1 MDQFYSLNTEELY
14 KELSVSS
21 NGLSDEEAKKRL
33 ETYGPNLIKEK
44 KKRSLVLR
52 FLDNFIHLL
61 AIILWIAAALC
72 FIPRVDMPQL
82 GYAIILVIIINAVFS
97 FLQEFR
103 AEKALEALKKILPSY
118 ARALRSGEIKE
129 VLSSDLVPGDI
140 IILNE
145 GDNVSADAR
154 LIESFDLR
162 TNNSVLTGESD
173 PQRKSTVAIIN
184 REVDVL
190 RLTNVVYA
198 GTSISS
204 GTGKAIVYAT
214 GMKTEFGKIAGIT
227 QSVKE
232 GLSPLQ
238 KEINKASEVLV
249 YIAIGVGVLF
259 FILSLFVINLG
270 FLASFVF
277 AIGIIVA
284 FVPEGLLPTVTLAL
298 AMGVQRMAKR
308 NALIKKLSS
317 VETLGST
324 TVICTDKTGT
334 LTQNEMTVRE
344 IWANGESHD
353 VSGVGYSPTGKF
365 SMKGKILSDEDKEI
379 TFKKISKAMSY
390 CNNARLYKDKN
401 TSQWVIKGDPT
412 EGALLVVSQKA
423 GFDYE
428 SELTNEPRI
437 FLLPFDSNRKRMT
450 SIHETTDG
458 TIAFVKGAP
467 KEMLSLC
474 SKVEINGRIEE
485 LDQEKLQEILRF
497 NDSYAKKALRVLAIA
512 YKDLTDFKKEYDVEN
527 VENDLVFLGLAAMID
542 PPRPEVEAA
551 VKECFKAGIKII
563 MITGDYGLTADAIAR
578 KIGIVKGESKI
589 YLGTDLEKMT
599 DEELGE
605 AVKKDNIIFAR
616 VSPEH
621 KMKIAQVLKK
631 NGHIV
636 AMTGDGVNDA
646 PALKEANIGIAMGI
660 SGTDVAREAADMILT
675 DDNFAS
681 IVSAIEEGR
690 AVFENLRKFI
700 SYILTSNIPEAVPF
714 IMMVIFK
721 IPLPLTVM
729 QILAIDLGTDMLPSL
744 ALAAEPP
751 EPGIMNKPPRPR
763 KERLLTGK
771 NLAKAYLFLGPVE
784 AAVAMFAFLFVYYDN
799 GITFAKLRQIGAN
812 PANYINDRIYQTAT
826 TANHAAITMS
836 QIGNAFAW
844 RSNYESVFKIG
855 FFKNKLL
862 FWGILGEI
870 IIINAL
876 IYIPKLNTVFNHYPL
891 NWNYWLIAI
900 AFIPSVLIVEE
911 LRKLIVRYIKNH
923 SRTAATEKLGL

>member
-1 MDQFYSLNTEELY
+1 MAAFYSLNTEELY
-14 KELSVSS
+14 KELDVTS

-33 ETYGPNLIKEK
+33 EIYGPNLIKGK
-44 KKRSLVLR
+44 KKRSLILR
-52 FLDNFIHLL
+52 FLDNFIHIL
-61 AIILWIAAALC
+61 AIILWIAAGLC

-82 GYAIILVIIINAVFS
+82 GYAIILVIVINAVFS
-97 FLQEFR
+97 FMQEFR
-103 AEKALEALKKILPSY
+103 AEKALEALRKILPSY
-118 ARALRSGEIKE
+118 ARVLRAGEVQE
-129 VLSSDLVPGDI
+129 VLSSELVPGDI

-173 PQRKSTVAIIN
+173 PQRKSTVAIVN
-184 REVDVL
+184 RDVDIL

-204 GTGKAIVYAT
+204 GTGKAIVCAT

-232 GLSPLQ
+232 ELSPLQ
-238 KEINKASEVLV
+238 KEINKASGVLV
-249 YIAIGVGVLF
+249 YIAVGVGVLF
-259 FILSLFVINLG
+259 FILSLFVIKLG

-344 IWANGESHD
+344 IWVNGESYE
-353 VSGVGYSPTGKF
+353 VLGVGYSPAGEF
-365 SMKGKILSDEDKEI
+365 SLKGKILSDSDKEI
-379 TFKKISKAMSY
+379 TFNKISKAMSY
-390 CNNARLYKDKN
+390 CNNSRLFKDKN
-401 TSQWVIKGDPT
+401 TGQWVIKGDPT
-412 EGALLVVSQKA
+412 EGCLLVASKKA

-428 SELTNEPRI
+428 SELTNEPRV

-450 SIHETTDG
+450 SIHEEDKDVF
-458 TIAFVKGAP
+458 AFSKGAP

-474 SKVEINGRIEE
+474 SKIDVNGRVEE
-485 LDQEKLQEILRF
+485 LTEQKLQEILKY
-497 NDSYAKKALRVLAIA
+497 NDIYAKKALRVLAIA
-512 YKDLTDFKKEYDVEN
+512 CRDLSGFKEEYNVEN
-527 VENDLVFLGLAAMID
+527 VEKDLIFLGLVAMID
-542 PPRPEVEAA
+542 PPRPQVEAA

-578 KIGIVKGESKI
+578 KIGIIKGESKVFV
-589 YLGTDLEKMT
+589 GSDLEKMSD
-599 DEELGE
+599 DELREI
-605 AVKKDNIIFAR
+605 VKLDNIIFAR

-621 KMKIAQVLKK
+621 KMKIALALKK

-646 PALKEANIGIAMGI
+646 PALKAADIGIAMGV

-681 IVSAIEEGR
+681 IVNAI

-700 SYILTSNIPEAVPF
+700 GYILTSNIPEAVPF
-714 IMMVIFK
+714 IMMVVFK

-729 QILAIDLGTDMLPSL
+729 QILAIDIGTDMLPSL
-744 ALAAEPP
+744 ALAAEQP
-751 EPGIMNKPPRPR
+751 ESGIMNKPPRPR

-771 NLAKAYLFLGPVE
+771 NLIKAYLFLGPIE
-784 AAVAMFAFLFVYYDN
+784 AIVAMAAFLIVYHDN
-799 GITFAKLRQIGAN
+799 GISFAKLRQIGAD
-812 PANYINDRIYQTAT
+812 PINYVNDPVYQAAT

-870 IIINAL
+870 VLINAL
-876 IYIPKLNTVFNHYPL
+876 IYIPKLNTVFNHFP
-891 NWNYWLIAI
+891 
-900 AFIPSVLIVEE
+900 
-911 LRKLIVRYIKNH
+911 
-923 SRTAATEKLGL
+923 

>member
-1 MDQFYSLNTEELY
+1 MAQYYSLNNEELY
-14 KELSVSS
+14 KELDVSH

-33 ETYGPNLIKEK
+33 EIYGPNLIKEK
-44 KKRSLVLR
+44 KKRPLILR

-82 GYAIILVIIINAVFS
+82 GYAIILVVVINAVFS

-103 AEKALEALKKILPSY
+103 AEKALEALNKILPSY
-118 ARALRSGEIKE
+118 ARVLRGGEVKE
-129 VLSSDLVPGDI
+129 VLTSELVPGDI
-140 IILNE
+140 LILNE

-154 LIESFDLR
+154 LIECFDLR

-173 PQRKSTVAIIN
+173 PQRKSIVAIVN
-184 REVDVL
+184 REVDPL

-214 GMKTEFGKIAGIT
+214 GMKTEFGKIANIT

-232 GLSPLQ
+232 ELSPLQ
-238 KEINKASEVLV
+238 KEINNASKILV

-259 FILSLFVINLG
+259 FILSLFVIKLG

-344 IWANGESHD
+344 IWVNGNSYE
-353 VSGVGYSPTGKF
+353 VSGTGYNPIGEF
-365 SMKGKILSDEDKEI
+365 ILNGNKIDNETAKN

-390 CNNARLYKDKN
+390 CNNSKHYKDKN
-401 TSQWVIKGDPT
+401 TNQWVIKGDPT
-412 EGALLVVSQKA
+412 EGALLVAARKA

-428 SELTNEPRI
+428 TELKNDPMI

-450 SIHETTDG
+450 SIHETDEG
-458 TIAFVKGAP
+458 IFAFSKGAP
-467 KEMLSLC
+467 KEMLSFC
-474 SKVEINGRIEE
+474 NKIEINGKVED
-485 LDQEKLQEILRF
+485 LTQQKLQEILKI
-497 NDSYAKKALRVLAIA
+497 NDNYAKKALRVLAVA
-512 YKDLTDFKKEYDVEN
+512 YRNLTDFKEEYNVEN
-527 VENDLVFLGLAAMID
+527 VEKDLVFLGLVAMID
-542 PPRPEVEAA
+542 PPRAEVEAA

-578 KIGIVKGESKI
+578 KIGIIKGESKI
-589 YLGTDLEKMT
+589 YLGTDIEKMS
-599 DEELGE
+599 EEQLRE
-605 AVKKDNIIFAR
+605 ILKLENIIFAR

-621 KMKIAQVLKK
+621 KMKIAQALKK

-646 PALKEANIGIAMGI
+646 PALKAADIGIAMGI
-660 SGTDVAREAADMILT
+660 SGTDVAKAAADMILI

-681 IVSAIEEGR
+681 IVNAIEEGR
-690 AVFENLRKFI
+690 TVFENLRKFI
-700 SYILTSNIPEAVPF
+700 NYILTSNIPEAVPF

-771 NLAKAYLFLGPVE
+771 NLAKAYLLLGPVE
-784 AAVAMFAFLFVYYDN
+784 AAVAMIAFLIVYYDN
-799 GITFAKLRQIGAN
+799 GITFSKLKQIGAN
-812 PANYINDRIYQTAT
+812 PANYINDTVYKTAT
-826 TANHAAITMS
+826 TANHAAIIMS

-844 RSNYESVFKIG
+844 RSNYDSVFKIG

-862 FWGILGEI
+862 FLGILGEI
-870 IIINAL
+870 IIINVL
-876 IYIPKLNTVFNHYPL
+876 IYIPKLNSVFNNYPL
-891 NWNYWLIAI
+891 SWHYWLILI
-900 AFIPSVLIVEE
+900 AFIPLVLIVEE
-911 LRKLIVRYIKNH
+911 LRKLIVRFFRNRHNLPIANYSK
-923 SRTAATEKLGL
+923 

>member
-1 MDQFYSLNTEELY
+1 MAEFYSLNTEELY
-14 KELSVSS
+14 KDLDVSS

-33 ETYGPNLIKEK
+33 DVYGLNLIKGK
-44 KKRSLVLR
+44 KKRPLILR
-52 FLDNFIHLL
+52 FLDNFVHLL
-61 AIILWIAAALC
+61 AIILWVAAALC
-72 FIPRVDMPQL
+72 FIPRVNMPQL
-82 GYAIILVIIINAVFS
+82 GYAIILVVIINAVFS

-103 AEKALEALKKILPSY
+103 AEKALEALNKILPSY
-118 ARALRSGEIKE
+118 ARVLRSGEIKE
-129 VLSSDLVPGDI
+129 VLSRELVPGDI
-140 IILNE
+140 LILNE

-154 LIESFDLR
+154 LIESYDLR
-162 TNNSVLTGESD
+162 TNNSVLTGESA
-173 PQRKSTVAIIN
+173 PQKKSIVAIVN
-184 REVDVL
+184 REVDSL

-214 GMKTEFGKIAGIT
+214 GMKTEFGKIANIT

-232 GLSPLQ
+232 ELSPLQ
-238 KEINKASEVLV
+238 KEINKASQMLV
-249 YIAIGVGVLF
+249 YIAVGVGVLF
-259 FILSLFVINLG
+259 FILSLFVIKLG
-270 FLASFVF
+270 FLTSFVF

-344 IWANGESHD
+344 IWVDGDSYD
-353 VSGVGYSPTGKF
+353 VSGVGYNPSGEF
-365 SMKGKILSDEDKEI
+365 NLKGNIIDSKNTSRI
-379 TFKKISKAMSY
+379 FKKISKAMSF
-390 CNNARLYKDKN
+390 CNNSRLYKDKN
-401 TSQWVIKGDPT
+401 TNQWVIKGDPT
-412 EGALLVVSQKA
+412 EGCLLVAAKKA
-423 GFDYE
+423 NFDYE
-428 SELTNEPRI
+428 LELQNEPLI
-437 FLLPFDSNRKRMT
+437 FLLPFDSNRKRMS

-458 TIAFVKGAP
+458 IFAFTKGAP

-474 SKVEINGRIEE
+474 SKIEIDGKVEDLTE
-485 LDQEKLQEILRF
+485 QKLQEILKF
-497 NDSYAKKALRVLAIA
+497 NDSYAKKALRVLAVA
-512 YKDLTDFKKEYDVEN
+512 YKDLTGFKKEYTVEN
-527 VENDLVFLGLAAMID
+527 VEEDLVFLGLAAMID
-542 PPRPEVEAA
+542 PPRPQVEAA
-551 VKECFKAGIKII
+551 VKECFRAGIKII

-578 KIGIVKGESKI
+578 KIGIIKGESKVFV
-589 YLGTDLEKMT
+589 GADLEKMSD
-599 DEELGE
+599 DELR
-605 AVKKDNIIFAR
+605 AVVKLDNIIFAR

-621 KMKIAQVLKK
+621 KMKIAQALKK

-646 PALKEANIGIAMGI
+646 PALKAADIGIAMGV

-681 IVSAIEEGR
+681 IVNAIEEGR

-700 SYILTSNIPEAVPF
+700 HYILTSNIPEAVPF
-714 IMMVIFK
+714 IMMVLFK

-744 ALAAEPP
+744 ALAAESP
-751 EPGIMNKPPRPR
+751 EPGIMSKPPRPR

-771 NLAKAYLFLGPVE
+771 NLAKAYFLLGPIE
-784 AAVAMFAFLFVYYDN
+784 AAVAMAAFLMVYYDN

-812 PANYINDRIYQTAT
+812 PANYVNNTVYQTAT
-826 TANHAAITMS
+826 TATTAAIIMS

-844 RSNYESVFKIG
+844 RSNYDSVFKIG

-870 IIINAL
+870 VIINAL
-876 IYIPKLNTVFNHYPL
+876 IYIPKLNTVFNNQPL
-891 NWNYWLIAI
+891 SWNYWLILI

-911 LRKLIVRYIKNH
+911 LRKLIVGYVKNR
-923 SRTAATEKLGL
+923 SNVRVVNKEA

>member
-1 MDQFYSLNTEELY
+1 MVQYYSLNNEELY
-14 KELSVSS
+14 KELDVSH

-33 ETYGPNLIKEK
+33 EIYGPNLIKEK
-44 KKRSLVLR
+44 KKRPLILR

-82 GYAIILVIIINAVFS
+82 GYAIILVVVINAVFS

-103 AEKALEALKKILPSY
+103 AEKALEALNKILPSY
-118 ARALRSGEIKE
+118 ARVLRGGEVKE
-129 VLSSDLVPGDI
+129 VLTSELVPGDI
-140 IILNE
+140 LILNE

-154 LIESFDLR
+154 LIECFDLR

-173 PQRKSTVAIIN
+173 PQRKSIVPIVN
-184 REVDVL
+184 REVDPL

-214 GMKTEFGKIAGIT
+214 GMKTEFGKIANIT

-232 GLSPLQ
+232 ELSPLQ
-238 KEINKASEVLV
+238 KEINNASKILV

-259 FILSLFVINLG
+259 FILSLFVIKLG

-344 IWANGESHD
+344 IWVNGNSYE
-353 VSGVGYSPTGKF
+353 VSGTGYNPIGEF
-365 SMKGKILSDEDKEI
+365 ILNGNKIDNDNAKN

-390 CNNARLYKDKN
+390 CNNSKHYKDKN
-401 TSQWVIKGDPT
+401 TNQWVIKGDPT
-412 EGALLVVSQKA
+412 EGALLVAARKA

-428 SELTNEPRI
+428 TELKNDPMI

-450 SIHETTDG
+450 SIHETDEG
-458 TIAFVKGAP
+458 IFAFSKGAP

-474 SKVEINGRIEE
+474 NKIEINGKVED
-485 LDQEKLQEILRF
+485 LTQQKLQEILKI
-497 NDSYAKKALRVLAIA
+497 NDNYAKKALRVLAIT
-512 YKDLTDFKKEYDVEN
+512 YRNLTDFKEEYNVEN
-527 VENDLVFLGLAAMID
+527 VEKDLVFLGLVAMID

-578 KIGIVKGESKI
+578 KIGIIKGESKI
-589 YLGTDLEKMT
+589 YLGTDIEKMS
-599 DEELGE
+599 EEQLRE
-605 AVKKDNIIFAR
+605 ILRLENIIFAR

-621 KMKIAQVLKK
+621 KMKIAQALKK

-646 PALKEANIGIAMGI
+646 PALKAADIGIAMGI
-660 SGTDVAREAADMILT
+660 SGTDVAKAAADMILT

-681 IVSAIEEGR
+681 IVNAIEEGR
-690 AVFENLRKFI
+690 TVFENLRKFI
-700 SYILTSNIPEAVPF
+700 NYILTSNIPEAVPF

-784 AAVAMFAFLFVYYDN
+784 AAVAMIAFLIVYYDN
-799 GITFAKLRQIGAN
+799 GITFSKLKQIGAN
-812 PANYINDRIYQTAT
+812 PANYINDTVYKTAT
-826 TANHAAITMS
+826 TANHAAIIMS

-844 RSNYESVFKIG
+844 RSNYDSVFKIG

-870 IIINAL
+870 IIINVL
-876 IYIPKLNTVFNHYPL
+876 IYVPKLNSVFNHYPL
-891 NWNYWLIAI
+891 NWHYWLILI

-911 LRKLIVRYIKNH
+911 LRKLIVRFFRNRHNLSIANYSK
-923 SRTAATEKLGL
+923 